1 MTPENA
7 AMKLD
12 LLSRYP
18 ETTPK
23 PTPILFVH
31 GSFSDA
37 RVWDVNFLPY
47 FAHHGYEAHAVS
59 LRGHG
64 LSEGHERLHSWRLAD
79 YVADLAKAVETLPSP
94 PLLIGHSMG
103 GMVIQKY
110 LEDHAGIAGMVLMAS
125 VPPQGLLPTNLHMA
139 MRHPILFQ
147 QMVTFAMLGPRYGS
161 VEMMRRL
168 LFSKDTPLTK
178 LEEYF
183 DLVQAESQMVAMD
196 MMWFNPLRL
205 KSGQLWLPLL
215 VMGAQNDAF
224 ISPAMVRE
232 TARFYRTE
240 AHIMPNMAHAM
251 MLEMNWRTAAD
262 LLLDWLEK
270 MVVNTRTAAAA

>member
-23 PTPILFVH
+23 PTPLLFVH

-79 YVADLAKAVETLPSP
+79 YVADLTKAVEILPSP

-161 VEMMRRL
+161 VDMMRRL

-270 MVVNTRTAAAA
+270 MVVNTRTTAAA